1 MRLLLGQL
9 DTTLRVPRVLPAI
22 EALLRHALSEPGRI
36 DVRGMVVD
44 LDFTAGERKQLSQ
57 ILGCTEGELPEKL
70 DSFSKAATE
79 EYVRMVL
86 GQRVFTR
93 GQDVR
98 EYRLYLLIRHVFEGQ
113 LPTEQ
118 QISALFQTTTSQ
130 SRALLRAVMSKY
142 QYELQEAIQS
152 SLKAALATAS
162 RSNDTEPWTLTVD
175 SENVIEALNRRLA
188 AKDGTL
194 PQIVRAR
201 NTITTYEIQNS
212 AYQKL
217 TGK

>member
-1 MRLLLGQL
+1 
-9 DTTLRVPRVLPAI
+9 
-22 EALLRHALSEPGRI
+22 
-36 DVRGMVVD
+36 
-44 LDFTAGERKQLSQ
+44 
-57 ILGCTEGELPEKL
+57 
-70 DSFSKAATE
+70 
-79 EYVRMVL
+79 
-86 GQRVFTR
+86 
-93 GQDVR
+93 
-98 EYRLYLLIRHVFEGQ
+98 
-113 LPTEQ
+113 
-118 QISALFQTTTSQ
+118 
-130 SRALLRAVMSKY
+130 MSKY

>member
-1 MRLLLGQL
+1 MKLKW
-9 DTTLRVPRVLPAI
+9 
-22 EALLRHALSEPGRI
+22 
-36 DVRGMVVD
+36 
-44 LDFTAGERKQLSQ
+44 TADERKQLAQ
-57 ILGCTEGELPEKL
+57 ILNCKPNEVAGKL
-70 DSFSKAATE
+70 KAFSEASTE
-79 EYVRMVL
+79 EYVRMIL

-142 QYELQEAIQS
+142 QYELQDAIS
-152 SLKAALATAS
+152 ASLTAALSTAS
-162 RSNDTEPWTLTVD
+162 RSNDTGPWTLTVD
-175 SENVIEALNRRLA
+175 SENVIDALNRRLA
-188 AKDGTL
+188 ATDGTL
-194 PQIVRAR
+194 PQIVRAK

-217 TGK
+217 VGE

>member
-1 MRLLLGQL
+1 M
-9 DTTLRVPRVLPAI
+9 
-22 EALLRHALSEPGRI
+22 E
-36 DVRGMVVD
+36 
-44 LDFTAGERKQLSQ
+44 LDFTPEERQQLSQ
-57 ILGCTEGELPEKL
+57 ILGCTEDELPDKL
-70 DSFSKAATE
+70 KAFSTAATE

-98 EYRLYLLIRHVFEGQ
+98 EYRLYLLIRHVFEGR

-118 QISALFQTTTSQ
+118 QISDLFQTTTSQ

-142 QYELQEAIQS
+142 QYELQDAIQS
-152 SLKAALATAS
+152 SLDAALGTAS
-162 RSNDTEPWTLTVD
+162 RTSDTEPWILTVD

-212 AYQKL
+212 AYRKL
-217 TGK
+217 TAK